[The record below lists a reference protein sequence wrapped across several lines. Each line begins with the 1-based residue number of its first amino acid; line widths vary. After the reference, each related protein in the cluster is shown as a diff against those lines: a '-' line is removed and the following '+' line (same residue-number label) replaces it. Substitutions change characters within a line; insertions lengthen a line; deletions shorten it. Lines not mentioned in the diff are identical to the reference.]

1 MTLKVNCI
9 CKITLRLQV
18 PGLHIMSDRYHYVIF
33 YKCESLASMAV
44 VLGTSNI
51 PHVVRLVCAELR
63 CGKNLVTVVAV
74 EPDS

>member
-1 MTLKVNCI
+1 
-9 CKITLRLQV
+9 
-18 PGLHIMSDRYHYVIF
+18 MSVRYHYVIF

-63 CGKNLVTVVAV
+63 FGKNLVTVVAV

>member
-1 MTLKVNCI
+1 
-9 CKITLRLQV
+9 
-18 PGLHIMSDRYHYVIF
+18 MSDRYHYVIF

-63 CGKNLVTVVAV
+63 CGINLVTVVAV